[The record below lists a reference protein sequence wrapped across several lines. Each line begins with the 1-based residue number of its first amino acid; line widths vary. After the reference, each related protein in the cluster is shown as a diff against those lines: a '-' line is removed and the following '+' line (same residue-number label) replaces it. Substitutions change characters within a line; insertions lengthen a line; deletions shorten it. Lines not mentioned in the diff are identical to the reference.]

1 MRVISGQDS
10 ADPPDR
16 ESPADANLDRG
27 GGRAPRL
34 GILGGLFQD
43 LADAAVRT
51 ELERTT
57 EWLRSSGAS
66 VVQAALPPSFTEV
79 LKRHRI
85 VMAVEAAVF
94 HEARLRQHP
103 DDYGPQITNLLQEGL
118 ACPAPEYVRTL
129 AHQRRLVEEFSACFE
144 GMDALLVPATTS
156 PAPSAETTGD
166 PAFNSPWSYTGFP
179 TVSIPSG
186 WSPAGLPLA
195 IQLVGRPRSEFELL
209 ATAAWCESAFEFAF
223 REPPS

>member
-1 MRVISGQDS
+1 MPV
-10 ADPPDR
+10 
-16 ESPADANLDRG
+16 
-27 GGRAPRL
+27 
-34 GILGGLFQD
+34 
-43 LADAAVRT
+43 
-51 ELERTT
+51 
-57 EWLRSSGAS
+57 
-66 VVQAALPPSFTEV
+66 
-79 LKRHRI
+79 
-85 VMAVEAAVF
+85 
-94 HEARLRQHP
+94 
-103 DDYGPQITNLLQEGL
+103 
-118 ACPAPEYVRTL
+118 PEYVRTL